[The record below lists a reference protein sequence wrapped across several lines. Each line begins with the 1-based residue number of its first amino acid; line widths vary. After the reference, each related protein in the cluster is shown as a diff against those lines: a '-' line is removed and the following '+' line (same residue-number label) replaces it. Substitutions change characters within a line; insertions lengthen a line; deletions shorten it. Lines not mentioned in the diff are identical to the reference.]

1 MAEFDLEIIEGNIKR
16 MDFLYVFRAESSART
31 VFKYEDLLRTS
42 QNGSGEE

>member
-1 MAEFDLEIIEGNIKR
+1 MAEFDLEVIEGNIKR

-31 VFKYEDLLRTS
+31 VFKDQDLLHAS